1 MNDEVLKLASK
12 FHFPDENFRAVVYE
26 DGSMALFDGPNVAQD
41 ENTSFFHVSPKNMKP
56 FVEWLNKMVEV
67 RDELSKN

>member
-26 DGSMALFDGPNVAQD
+26 DGSMALLTGRTLRKTKTRRFS
-41 ENTSFFHVSPKNMKP
+41 TFLPKT
-56 FVEWLNKMVEV
+56 
-67 RDELSKN
+67 